1 MSDLE
6 QSDLENISDDEVSTT
21 SQEDTQPTFSRKTN
35 PESIKVKE
43 LDEGEVVE
51 TDYDDEDVEDLEDV
65 ESEMDDD
72 QDDFSVDEEG
82 NIAEPLVSE
91 KVT

>member
-21 SQEDTQPTFSRKTN
+21 SQEDTEQPTFSRKTN

-43 LDEGEVVE
+43 I
-51 TDYDDEDVEDLEDV
+51 
-65 ESEMDDD
+65 
-72 QDDFSVDEEG
+72 EEG
-82 NIAEPLVSE
+82 RGG
-91 KVT
+91 